1 MTRRDAAGR
10 LIISCDRCP
19 VQMDLGPEEA
29 ARARN
34 RTPSGW
40 FRLEADRHF
49 CPACAQ
55 NISFVSLARAGRGGR
70 LLQPAA

>member
-19 VQMDLGPEEA
+19 VQMDLGPEKV

-34 RTPSGW
+34 RAPSGW
-40 FRLEADRHF
+40 FRLEGDRHF
-49 CPACAQ
+49 CPSCAQ
-55 NISFVSLARAGRGGR
+55 NISFVSLARAGTNTRI
-70 LLQPAA
+70 LHAA